1 MYMGHFGI
9 ALGARRWLR
18 PLPLVW
24 LLFASIAPDLY
35 DALAGLMP
43 ALDTG
48 GISHTLPGAVG
59 AAISFA
65 LATALICRN
74 GALALGIG
82 LLALSHTATDYL
94 TSRMPVWPSG
104 PSTGLHLYAT
114 PWADFLLESAVI
126 TIGLLL
132 YARSPDLRRPA
143 RTGLIGMGALM
154 IALQG
159 VWNFVIAGR

>member
-74 GALALGIG
+74 GALALGVG

-94 TSRMPVWPSG
+94 TSRMPVWPG
-104 PSTGLHLYAT
+104 GLEHRTASLC
-114 PWADFLLESAVI
+114 DAV
-126 TIGLLL
+126 GRFP
-132 YARSPDLRRPA
+132 AGERRDHHRVAAVRPLA
-143 RTGLIGMGALM
+143 
-154 IALQG
+154 
-159 VWNFVIAGR
+159 